1 VNQAQWQEATEP
13 TKARLAELAQ
23 NLVMV
28 KDQIASA
35 ATLANRSPDEVTL
48 VVVTK
53 TFPPED
59 ILALAQ
65 LGIRDIGESRDQE
78 AKSKFEIL
86 STRLPTDMRWHFI
99 GQLQTNKARSV
110 ANYADFVHSV
120 DRASLVTALAKG
132 ARNAGREVTAL
143 AQVDLSV
150 DSGDANRGGI
160 SAGAAIELAQ
170 QIEESDG
177 LRLGG
182 VMGVAPLGDSPGAAF
197 ARLAVVAEQVR
208 ATYPQALVISAGMSD
223 DMNEAIAAGATH
235 VRVGSKV
242 LGFRPPIG

>member
-1 VNQAQWQEATEP
+1 MNQAQWQEAAEP
-13 TKARLAELAQ
+13 TKARLVELAQ
-23 NLVMV
+23 NLALV
-28 KDQIASA
+28 KDEIAQA

-65 LGIRDIGESRDQE
+65 LGVRDIGESRDQE
-78 AKSKFEIL
+78 AKSKFEVL
-86 STRLPTDMRWHFI
+86 STRLPADMRWHFI

-110 ANYADFVHSV
+110 ANYADVVHSV
-120 DRASLVTALAKG
+120 DRASLVAALAKG
-132 ARNAGREVTAL
+132 ARNAGREITAL
-143 AQVDLSV
+143 AQIDLAVDAS
-150 DSGDANRGGI
+150 DANRGGI
-160 SAGAAIELAQ
+160 SPGSATELAQ
-170 QIEESDG
+170 QIEGSEG

-182 VMGVAPLGDSPGAAF
+182 VMGVAPLSESAGASF
-197 ARLAVVAEQVR
+197 ARLALVAEQVR
-208 ATYPQALVISAGMSD
+208 ASYPQARVISAGMSE

-235 VRVGSKV
+235 VRIGSKV